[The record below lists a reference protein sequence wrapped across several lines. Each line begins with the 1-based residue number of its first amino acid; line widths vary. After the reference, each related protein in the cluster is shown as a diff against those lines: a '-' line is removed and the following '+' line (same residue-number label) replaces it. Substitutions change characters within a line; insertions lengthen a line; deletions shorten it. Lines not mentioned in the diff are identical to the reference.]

1 MNILYLFLYLNF
13 YLFRKTFSFVN
24 VIYNFMKILK
34 FIRDYIVIFFFKNIN
49 FSIFILHF
57 NIIKKVPIEKVK
69 IIKKKSVTKKNRN
82 KEIVNNIFKK
92 ILFINSNKYMYYG
105 LLSVYISIFFRLIK
119 ENKNHAIFIYKSKV
133 KNYIIFLKKTINK
146 FFMFLFFIVNY
157 NLINSRI

>member
-1 MNILYLFLYLNF
+1 
-13 YLFRKTFSFVN
+13 
-24 VIYNFMKILK
+24 MKILK
-34 FIRDYIVIFFFKNIN
+34 FIRDYIVIFFFKNVN

-57 NIIKKVPIEKVK
+57 NIIEKVPIERVK
-69 IIKKKSVTKKNRN
+69 IIKKKSVTKKNGN
-82 KEIVNNIFKK
+82 KEIVNNILKK

-133 KNYIIFLKKTINK
+133 KNYIIFLKKTINN

-157 NLINSRI
+157 NLINYRINLIKKIYYIFFFIKLILLKKRY